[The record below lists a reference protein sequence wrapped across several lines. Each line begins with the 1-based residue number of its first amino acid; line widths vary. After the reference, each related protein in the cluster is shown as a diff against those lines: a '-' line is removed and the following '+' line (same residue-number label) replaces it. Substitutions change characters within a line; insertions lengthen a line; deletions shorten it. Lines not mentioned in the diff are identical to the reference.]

1 MVITI
6 DGPAGAGKST
16 VARRVAE
23 RLGLRYVDTGA
34 MYRELTAVALAR
46 GVSLNDGEGL
56 AALVGTEAEEGTD
69 LRAEVISRNVSA
81 VSRHPQVRAAMRR
94 RQRELARDA
103 VLEGRDTGS
112 VVCPEADLK
121 VYLVASTAVRAER
134 RAADLGMTVDEVER
148 SIVER
153 DDLDAEQ
160 LAPAPD
166 AKVLDS
172 SDLTIDQV
180 VDRIVAMAGGGSDG
194 GDASGAQAQFVP
206 GDTFW
211 KLVRPWGEPA
221 LRGLLRLRVTGAE
234 LVPRTGPV
242 VFVANHQSLWDIP
255 AIGAAQPRA
264 IRYMAKSEL
273 FRPRPWGAF
282 LRFGG
287 TFPVRRGE
295 PDREA
300 LRVVHETLELSGAV
314 GVFIQG
320 TRKEGLEEAKA
331 GAGRIAVVEDADV
344 VPVALH
350 SRGWRPG
357 RSISV
362 TFGAPRRYG
371 RDGRRAGVAYRETA
385 EELMQEIRRLY
396 EAGS

>member
-134 RAADLGMTVDEVER
+134 RAADLGMPLDEVER

-264 IRYMAKSEL
+264 LGASPTARRCGSSTRRLSCRA
-273 FRPRPWGAF
+273 PWA
-282 LRFGG
+282 
-287 TFPVRRGE
+287 
-295 PDREA
+295 
-300 LRVVHETLELSGAV
+300 SS
-314 GVFIQG
+314 
-320 TRKEGLEEAKA
+320 
-331 GAGRIAVVEDADV
+331 
-344 VPVALH
+344 
-350 SRGWRPG
+350 SRGR
-357 RSISV
+357 
-362 TFGAPRRYG
+362 
-371 RDGRRAGVAYRETA
+371 GRRASRRPRREP
-385 EELMQEIRRLY
+385 
-396 EAGS
+396 AGSPWSRMRTSCRWRCIPAAGGRAAASPSRSARRGATAATAAGPASPTARRRRS